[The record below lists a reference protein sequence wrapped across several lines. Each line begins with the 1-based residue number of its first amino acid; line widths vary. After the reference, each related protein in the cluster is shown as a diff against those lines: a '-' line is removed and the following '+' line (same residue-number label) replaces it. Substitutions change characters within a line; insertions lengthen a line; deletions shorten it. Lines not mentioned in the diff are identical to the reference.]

1 MSVKD
6 KQMVLSFLRKYP
18 QMTSLSVLAYKLVRE
33 KEGRE
38 LFSTRDDEKTK
49 EARLRSARKRALRI
63 ITRITC
69 DEPELIMELKLPV
82 QSQTAEFYSSCALK
96 VPASETY
103 YSLNPQETEGSDG

>member
-1 MSVKD
+1 MSAED

-38 LFSTRDDEKTK
+38 LFSRKDDEKTK
-49 EARLRSARKRALRI
+49 EARLRSARKKTLRI
-63 ITRITC
+63 LTLITR
-69 DEPELIMELKLPV
+69 DEPDLIMELKLPV
-82 QSQTAEFYSSCALK
+82 QNQTADFYQSCALS

-103 YSLNPQETEGSDG
+103 YSLNPRETEGSDG